1 MDPIEARA
9 QAKRSYP
16 KVVLKPEHLAGTTV
30 LPTREDLLDRLP
42 KHGIAAEIGV
52 AFGDFTAEILRRNQP
67 AKLHLI
73 DLWGS
78 ERYSPGFV
86 KINATFESQIESGMV
101 EINRGMSVDVLTT
114 MPDDYFDWI
123 YIDTDH
129 SYKTTAKELRI
140 GATKVKSNGRILGHD
155 FTTGNVVT
163 PVPYGVIEACHE
175 FCRDE
180 GWRYE
185 YLTLEPHGHLSFCLI
200 RIEP

>member
-16 KVVLKPEHLAGTTV
+16 KVVLKPENVAGAVV
-30 LPTREDLLDRLP
+30 LPTREALLELLP
-42 KHGIAAEIGV
+42 KNGIAAEIGV

-86 KINATFESQIESGMV
+86 KITTTFEAQIESGQV
-101 EINRGMSVDVLTT
+101 EINRGMSIDVLAS
-114 MPDDYFDWI
+114 MPGEYFDWI

-129 SYKTTAKELRI
+129 SYKTTARELRI
-140 GATKVKSNGRILGHD
+140 GAEKVKKNGRILGHD
-155 FTTGNVVT
+155 FTTGNVIT

-175 FCRDE
+175 FCRDC

-185 YLTLEPHGHLSFCLI
+185 YLTLEPHGHFSFGLV
-200 RIEP
+200 RIES